1 MQQLLNK
8 IIEVCTTAG
17 TRILLAIVVWAA
29 GRFLIRKLVAFLQKR
44 DLLRKMEP
52 TVASFVGNF
61 INILL
66 NILLILTVINILGV
80 PMASVVTVLAAAGVA
95 VGMSLQGALS
105 NLAGGIMLMFFRPF
119 SVGDYVSAGGEEGT
133 VKGIALFYTTL
144 LTSDNKRVMI
154 PNGTLMNAN
163 ITNYSSEGM
172 RRVDLAF
179 SCGKGESVQK
189 VETLMISCLSAQEKV
204 LKDLQ
209 KTLDQ
214 YAEVIEKQKA
224 ALEELRQKAGGFDAG
239 AYFES
244 GDFTNQMLECC
255 RERGID
261 VHGEY
266 PVFEMFPYRI
276 RIDAGNQDL
285 YMDRKKVACMRPSS
299 FADMIQTGQAKLN
312 KAFFNPASFA
322 EELAA
327 AYDLAALKFNRKKD
341 GDILLGTIY
350 KMLVPMARS
359 RREYDQQ
366 SYAFDIAR
374 LYNRKNEVAAIK
386 DGRHFQ
392 FGPSHNNG
400 KALRILDAE
409 GKEQYLATVRFYQ

>member
-1 MQQLLNK
+1 M
-8 IIEVCTTAG
+8 
-17 TRILLAIVVWAA
+17 
-29 GRFLIRKLVAFLQKR
+29 
-44 DLLRKMEP
+44 
-52 TVASFVGNF
+52 
-61 INILL
+61 NID
-66 NILLILTVINILGV
+66 
-80 PMASVVTVLAAAGVA
+80 SSAAGVDIDPSA
-95 VGMSLQGALS
+95 ADVDIVAHGSVRQYTIENMSE
-105 NLAGGIMLMFFRPF
+105 
-119 SVGDYVSAGGEEGT
+119 DKEGEESMDYEELYASLIQT
-133 VKGIALFYTTL
+133 EKTL
-144 LTSDNKRVMI
+144 NDNIKLGVR
-154 PNGTLMNAN
+154 L
-163 ITNYSSEGM
+163 
-172 RRVDLAF
+172 
-179 SCGKGESVQK
+179 GKTIGKDTESGD
-189 VETLMISCLSAQEKV
+189 

>member
-1 MQQLLNK
+1 MDYEELYASLIQTEKTLN
-8 IIEVCTTAG
+8 
-17 TRILLAIVVWAA
+17 
-29 GRFLIRKLVAFLQKR
+29 
-44 DLLRKMEP
+44 D
-52 TVASFVGNF
+52 
-61 INILL
+61 NIK
-66 NILLILTVINILGV
+66 LGV
-80 PMASVVTVLAAAGVA
+80 RLGKTIGKDTES
-95 VGMSLQGALS
+95 
-105 NLAGGIMLMFFRPF
+105 
-119 SVGDYVSAGGEEGT
+119 GD
-133 VKGIALFYTTL
+133 
-144 LTSDNKRVMI
+144 
-154 PNGTLMNAN
+154 
-163 ITNYSSEGM
+163 
-172 RRVDLAF
+172 
-179 SCGKGESVQK
+179 
-189 VETLMISCLSAQEKV
+189 

-327 AYDLAALKFNRKKD
+327 AYDLAALK
-341 GDILLGTIY
+341 
-350 KMLVPMARS
+350 VPMARS